1 MSSWWCRARV
11 CARDGRR
18 VCDRAFGSVA
28 SVRLVWRAH
37 VSVCESTGRGG
48 GHGSDDDLHQL
59 Q

>member
-1 MSSWWCRARV
+1 
-11 CARDGRR
+11 